1 MLKEAISI
9 GEQMLNTNKKNMDG
23 ALLHNLA
30 IAYSKL
36 GTSQKL
42 YTFSKKL
49 LKYTK
54 KNLGNVIYTI

>member
-30 IAYSKL
+30 IAYSKTGNVPKAIHL
-36 GTSQKL
+36 L
-42 YTFSKKL
+42 EKL

-54 KNLGNVIYTI
+54 RIWEM